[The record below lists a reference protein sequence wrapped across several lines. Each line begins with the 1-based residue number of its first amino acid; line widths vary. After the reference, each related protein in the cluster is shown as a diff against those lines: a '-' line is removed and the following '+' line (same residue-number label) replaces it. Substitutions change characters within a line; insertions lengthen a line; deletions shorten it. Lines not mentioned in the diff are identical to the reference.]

1 MKLQK
6 LGKWVFF
13 GIFENDLYLELNYL
27 FLYMKIYDMDCSTI
41 FSPHLIEI
49 LEKADYISILLEI
62 EKGFPQI
69 NFIKLYHE
77 M

>member
-1 MKLQK
+1 
-6 LGKWVFF
+6 
-13 GIFENDLYLELNYL
+13 
-27 FLYMKIYDMDCSTI
+27 MKIYDMDCSTI

-49 LEKADYISILLEI
+49 LEKADYISILLKI

>member
-1 MKLQK
+1 
-6 LGKWVFF
+6 
-13 GIFENDLYLELNYL
+13 
-27 FLYMKIYDMDCSTI
+27 MDCSTI

-49 LEKADYISILLEI
+49 LEKYDYISILLKI

-69 NFIKLYHE
+69 NLIKLYHE